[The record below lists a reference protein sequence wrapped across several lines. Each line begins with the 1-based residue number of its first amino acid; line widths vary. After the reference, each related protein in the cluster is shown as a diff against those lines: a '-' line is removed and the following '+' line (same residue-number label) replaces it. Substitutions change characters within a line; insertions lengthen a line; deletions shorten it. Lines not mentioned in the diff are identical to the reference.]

1 MREIGD
7 FKPRKGIRM
16 NNVMLIGRVT
26 RKPEIR
32 YTQGGVCV
40 ANFSLAINRGKD
52 KEGKEQTDFPRIVCF
67 SKTGEIVEKYVDKGS
82 LIGVS
87 GRIST
92 SSYEKDGK
100 TIFDTR
106 VVGDR
111 IELLE
116 KKKDEAEVK
125 PADDDV
131 LSMFSMVEDD
141 EIPF

>member
-1 MREIGD
+1 
-7 FKPRKGIRM
+7 M
-16 NNVMLIGRVT
+16 NNAVLIGRVT
-26 RKPEIR
+26 RKPDVR
-32 YTQGGVCV
+32 YTSSGVCV

-52 KEGKEQTDFPRIVCF
+52 ANGKEQTDYPKVVCF

-100 TIFDTR
+100 TYFDTK

-111 IELLE
+111 VELLE
-116 KKKDEAEVK
+116 KKKETKE
-125 PADDDV
+125 DDA
-131 LSMFSMVEDD
+131 LSMFSQVEAD

>member
-1 MREIGD
+1 
-7 FKPRKGIRM
+7 M
-16 NNVMLIGRVT
+16 NNAVLIGRVT
-26 RKPEIR
+26 RKPDVR
-32 YTQGGVCV
+32 YTSSGVCV

-52 KEGKEQTDFPRIVCF
+52 ANGKEQTDYPKVVCF

-100 TIFDTR
+100 TYFDTK

-111 IELLE
+111 VELLE
-116 KKKDEAEVK
+116 KKKETKE
-125 PADDDV
+125 DDA
-131 LSMFSMVEDD
+131 LSMFSQVEDD